1 MNHPMTSWTRP
12 LAVALIPAGLGET
25 RAAAQTPTVE
35 VCGAV
40 FLLAFRL
47 NHLCAPR
54 FETIKELE

>member
-35 VCGAV
+35 VCGAAY
-40 FLLAFRL
+40 LLAFGL

-54 FETIKELE
+54 FETIKKLE